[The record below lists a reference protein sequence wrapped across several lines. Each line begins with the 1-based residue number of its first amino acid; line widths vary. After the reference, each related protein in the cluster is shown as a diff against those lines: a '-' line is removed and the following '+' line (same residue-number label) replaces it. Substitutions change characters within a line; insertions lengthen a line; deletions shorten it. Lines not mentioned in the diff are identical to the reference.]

1 LSPQIARR
9 GFRDQPASLLPHS
22 SEGLVISQNTAMYKD
37 IPDEF
42 RRVVEPV
49 VQAHG
54 LELVDAGIGR
64 GPTRSLV
71 RVVVDTPVGDG
82 RVLLDECAAISR
94 EVGHGLDVSD
104 LLPGAYTLEV
114 CSPGVDRTLGR
125 EVDFTRVVGRRVAI
139 ETRTA
144 IEGRRRFRGLLVAFA
159 DGVATVQSEGR
170 ELAIPFAAIDRAQDF
185 FPFESPQKPKR

>member
-1 LSPQIARR
+1 
-9 GFRDQPASLLPHS
+9 
-22 SEGLVISQNTAMYKD
+22 LVISKNAAMYKD
-37 IPDEF
+37 IPADF

-71 RVVVDTPVGDG
+71 RIVVDTPVGDG
-82 RVLLDECAAISR
+82 RVLLDDCARISR

-114 CSPGVDRTLGR
+114 TSPGVDRTLGR
-125 EVDFTRVVGRRVAI
+125 EIDFSRVVGRRVAV
-139 ETRTA
+139 ETRA
-144 IEGRRRFRGLLVAFA
+144 VLDGRRRFKGELVAF
-159 DGVATVQSEGR
+159 DGETATVRSEGR
-170 ELAIPFAAIDRAQDF
+170 DFAIPFATIERAQAF
-185 FPFESPQKPKR
+185 FPFEAPQKPKFPQKPKR

>member
-1 LSPQIARR
+1 LAGELSHESSTQ
-9 GFRDQPASLLPHS
+9 S

-125 EVDFTRVVGRRVAI
+125 EVDFTRVIGRRVAI
-139 ETRTA
+139 ETRSA
-144 IEGRRRFRGLLVAFA
+144 LEGRRRFRGELLAFE
-159 DGVATVQSEGR
+159 GGIATVQSEGR
-170 ELAIPFAAIDRAQDF
+170 VFAIPFAAIDRAQAF

>member
-1 LSPQIARR
+1 M
-9 GFRDQPASLLPHS
+9 HS
-22 SEGLVISQNTAMYKD
+22 SKGLVISQNTAMYKD

-82 RVLLDECAAISR
+82 KVLLDECAAISR

-125 EVDFTRVVGRRVAI
+125 EVDFTRVIGRRVAI
-139 ETRTA
+139 ETRA
-144 IEGRRRFRGLLVAFA
+144 ALEGRRRFRGELLAF
-159 DGVATVQSEGR
+159 DGAVATVQSEGR
-170 ELAIPFAAIDRAQDF
+170 EFAIPFGAIDRAQAF
-185 FPFESPQKPKR
+185 FPFESRQKPSPQKPKR

>member
-1 LSPQIARR
+1 M
-9 GFRDQPASLLPHS
+9 
-22 SEGLVISQNTAMYKD
+22 ISQNTAMYKD
-37 IPDEF
+37 IPADF

-71 RVVVDTPVGDG
+71 RIVVDTPVGDG
-82 RVLLDECAAISR
+82 RVLLDDCAAISR

-125 EVDFTRVVGRRVAI
+125 EIDFTRVVGRRVAI
-139 ETRTA
+139 ETRAVDRRPPPLPRASSSPSTA
-144 IEGRRRFRGLLVAFA
+144 ASRPCA
-159 DGVATVQSEGR
+159 ATAASF
-170 ELAIPFAAIDRAQDF
+170 AIPFAAIERAQAF
-185 FPFESPQKPKR
+185 FPFASPQKPKR